1 MRWIELGL
9 RFGLIGLLFTFQMIL
24 HPGGFPILELCVILI
39 FCTSYLLADG
49 LSLPIKFLPAHI
61 YLIYY
66 AGFFAASF
74 FLPGL
79 FYYWPVVLY
88 ERSLRSAK
96 HVWFFLPLLVT
107 GNGQPLPV
115 YLFVLG
121 FSVMSSVVHT
131 VLQRN
136 QTFVETSYNEI
147 DTLRHLNER
156 FRKEQDHLLSLQ
168 DERVHSTMMKERK
181 RIVEEIHDTLGH
193 QLSSAIIQIGALQYL
208 VENPAVKQSLTDVKN
223 TLDTS
228 MHNVRSIIH
237 TERETVVDLESELQQ
252 LVEKFTKCAIHFQ
265 YEVHSPPDSQ
275 TAHSFVN
282 IVKEGLANINKH
294 SNATS
299 VQLRLTEWKNQWAL
313 LLADNGS
320 VDERHFRQT
329 KGIGLMNIEERVDK
343 LGGKLHINVDNGFR
357 IFITIPIDEEEVG

>member
-1 MRWIELGL
+1 MRWVELGL
-9 RFGLIGLLFTFQMIL
+9 RFGLIGLLFIFQVIL
-24 HPGGFPILELCVILI
+24 HPGAFPILELCAVLI
-39 FCTSYLLADG
+39 WCTSFLLLDG
-49 LSLPIKFLPAHI
+49 LSLPRKFHSTHT
-61 YLIYY
+61 YTFYY
-66 AGFFAASF
+66 ALFFVASF

-88 ERSLRSAK
+88 ERTLHSAK

-107 GNGQPLPV
+107 GDGQPLSV
-115 YLFVLG
+115 QLFVLG
-121 FSVMSSVVHT
+121 FSVMTSVVHT
-131 VLQRN
+131 ILQQN
-136 QTFVETSYNEI
+136 QTFVEVSYNEI

-156 FRKEQDHLLSLQ
+156 FRKEQNHLLSLQ
-168 DERVHSTMMKERK
+168 DERVHATMMKERK

-208 VENPAVKQSLTDVKN
+208 VEDPAVKKSLTDVKN

-228 MHNVRSIIH
+228 MNNVRSIIH
-237 TERETVVDLESELQQ
+237 TERETVVDLEKELHQ
-252 LVEKFTKCAIHFQ
+252 LTEQFTKCAIFFQ
-265 YEVHSPPDSQ
+265 YEVHAPPDSQ

-282 IVKEGLANINKH
+282 IVKEGLTNINKH

-313 LLADNGS
+313 LLADNGA
-320 VDERHFRQT
+320 VEEQNFRQT
-329 KGIGLMNIEERVDK
+329 KGIGLMNMEERVEK
-343 LGGKLHINVDNGFR
+343 LGGKMHINVDNGFR